1 MKIQQVV
8 KIILKNVILFLIIV
22 FLVSY
27 VIENWNKIGEF
38 EYEISW
44 VFLALSFLFLLGS
57 LFFLPL
63 ALQNIVKVLGY
74 EISIRKMCLI
84 LFYSQIA
91 KYLPGGIWGYVGRV
105 YLYKKEGMNAHDAST
120 CVFLE
125 TLLVLLSGIFI
136 FFLSFWFLDKTP
148 SIKWIPIKY
157 IHEIGIFGLIILLF
171 LIHPKIL
178 NFLWGLIPTR
188 FRKDSL
194 KFDYSYFS
202 LFKPG
207 LFLVFFWLG
216 VGGGFWLL
224 IRSFFCINPYLLPI
238 TTGAYVL
245 AWVVGFLAFFTPGGL
260 GAREAVLVLS
270 LNLYLPISISAVTAA
285 SARIWW
291 VIGELIWASLSFI
304 WNKFERDG
312 KET

>member
-27 VIENWNKIGEF
+27 VIENWNKISEF

-44 VFLALSFLFLLGS
+44 VFLTLSFLFLLGS

-148 SIKWIPIKY
+148 SIKWMPIKY